1 MGISDERKVATI
13 ANDETTILGIK
24 ATIALQ
30 IPIKFCVSHAMTAK
44 KSAKKCTAFRI
55 FVLIK
60 LLLFI
65 IFSFPSSS
73 SWLFDLARS
82 VATQNKYATI
92 SFDDLMRNARQKR
105 RPQVPIQRSIVIEDH
120 YKTLN

>member
-44 KSAKKCTAFRI
+44 KSAKKCTAFRV

-60 LLLFI
+60 LLLFYY
-65 IFSFPSSS
+65 FFVSFVV
-73 SWLFDLARS
+73 FVVVR
-82 VATQNKYATI
+82 
-92 SFDDLMRNARQKR
+92 ARQERCYAKQICDDFVRRFDEKR
-105 RPQVPIQRSIVIEDH
+105 ATKTTSAGTHREDH
-120 YKTLN
+120 CY